1 MKKDQIIILKDRGL
15 ISISGLDAK
24 DFLQNIITNDINKV
38 SADNSIF
45 SGLFTPQ
52 GKYLYEF
59 FIIKNENNY
68 FLDCDEES
76 SKELIEHLTK
86 YKLRSKVEIKDVSSN
101 YVVGII
107 SLSKL
112 EEMKKFNNENFSK
125 IEFKKISF
133 FEDPRK
139 KELGGRLLSSLE
151 KLHLIVKKLELKIC
165 EEEIYYKKAHSLGV
179 PIKGLHYLKDQLFG
193 LEANFEEFKAIDF
206 KKGCYIGQ
214 ENTAR
219 LKLRNKLRKKLL
231 PLKTEANLKIG
242 SVFKLN
248 DREVGRVL
256 IDKPFPFVLVNLYYI
271 NSKNLFKENFLI
283 NGKKATLIDS
293 KNI

>member
-1 MKKDQIIILKDRGL
+1 M
-15 ISISGLDAK
+15 
-24 DFLQNIITNDINKV
+24 
-38 SADNSIF
+38 
-45 SGLFTPQ
+45 
-52 GKYLYEF
+52 
-59 FIIKNENNY
+59 
-68 FLDCDEES
+68 
-76 SKELIEHLTK
+76 
-86 YKLRSKVEIKDVSSN
+86 RSKVEIKDVSSN

-112 EEMKKFNNENFSK
+112 EEMKKFNDENFSK

-151 KLHLIVKKLELKIC
+151 KLHLIIKKLELRIC

-219 LKLRNKLRKKLL
+219 LKLKNKLRKKLL

-271 NSKNLFKENFLI
+271 NSKNLFKEKFLI

>member
-15 ISISGLDAK
+15 ISISGSDAK

-76 SKELIEHLTK
+76 SKELIEHLIK

-151 KLHLIVKKLELKIC
+151 KLHLIIKKLELRIC

-219 LKLRNKLRKKLL
+219 LKLKNKLRKKLL

>member
-179 PIKGLHYLKDQLFG
+179 PIKGLRYLKDQLFG

>member
-1 MKKDQIIILKDRGL
+1 MILTFFKLKNFYNLIIL
-15 ISISGLDAK
+15 I
-24 DFLQNIITNDINKV
+24 FIINLFNLP
-38 SADNSIF
+38 DNAYKLMNSKYEERLNSTYGYCF
-45 SGLFTPQ
+45 PQ
-52 GKYLYEF
+52 GYGFIREIEQEYNLKNIKTLNFEDFAESDF
-59 FIIKNENNY
+59 FLN
-68 FLDCDEES
+68 
-76 SKELIEHLTK
+76 
-86 YKLRSKVEIKDVSSN
+86 
-101 YVVGII
+101 
-107 SLSKL
+107 
-112 EEMKKFNNENFSK
+112 
-125 IEFKKISF
+125 
-133 FEDPRK
+133 DPRK

-179 PIKGLHYLKDQLFG
+179 PIKGLRYLKDQLFG